1 MDERTRLK
9 LLAINREFYEREAEA
24 FSATREDPWPGWVRV
39 VEGVAAEPISVLD
52 VGCGNGRLARFL
64 ERTRAARYVGVDTS
78 PALIAIARART
89 RADGIRFELCDA
101 LASPPGPFDLVAVF
115 GLMHHVPG
123 FERRVGLLA
132 SLAGRLAPDGR
143 LAATFWRF
151 GADPR
156 FASRSRGHPRDGD
169 ASVDAGELERGDH
182 LLAWGELAPGQSEGP
197 VRYCH
202 FSDEAEL
209 ERVAACLREADLELV
224 DSFRSDG
231 RSGELN
237 DYRVWQKR

>member
-1 MDERTRLK
+1 MDEQTRQQ

-24 FSATREDPWPGWVRV
+24 FSATRGQPWPGWVRV
-39 VEGVAAEPISVLD
+39 VEGVAAEPMSVLD

-64 ERTRAARYVGVDTS
+64 GRTRAVRYVGVDTS
-78 PALIAIARART
+78 AALIGIARART
-89 RADGIRFELCDA
+89 RAEGIRFELCDA

-115 GLMHHVPG
+115 GLMHHVPV
-123 FERRVGLLA
+123 FERRVELLV
-132 SLAGRLAPDGR
+132 SLAARLAPAGR

-156 FASRSRGHPRDGD
+156 FAFRSRDPDE
-169 ASVDAGELERGDH
+169 SVDLGELEPGDR
-182 LLAWGELAPGQSEGP
+182 LLTWGELGPGQTASA

-209 ERVAACLREADLELV
+209 ERVADRLRRADLELV

-231 RSGELN
+231 RSGEFN
-237 DYRVWQKR
+237 DYRVWQRR